1 MSYKTIV
8 VYLDS
13 TVTAKALIDSA
24 AIMAEK
30 DGSHLIGLYVNPTI
44 PIYTVGEL
52 PLSTLEAQFVEHYKK
67 DAESIKA
74 AFEQQ
79 TCDRPF
85 VAEWRQVSATVSVHR
100 TIADHARTADL
111 LIVGANM
118 DIPTN
123 DLAEDRISTI
133 ITSNCRPTLYIPT
146 AQSLTDI
153 GQNVL
158 IGWDAGDESTRAIH
172 GALSLLKDAQ
182 GVEVLHINP
191 SDDERHH
198 TMGSASEMVA
208 TLARHDINA
217 ELLFSACSHHQI
229 ANTLLRTATEQS
241 ADMLVMGA
249 YGHNKIHDFFLGSV
263 TRDVIKQT
271 KIPILMSH

>member
-13 TVTAKALIDSA
+13 TVTAKSLVNGA
-24 AIMAEK
+24 AIVAEK
-30 DGSHLIGLYVNPTI
+30 YGSHLIGLYVNPTI
-44 PIYTVGEL
+44 PIYSAGEL
-52 PLSTLEAQFVEHYKK
+52 ALPALEAQFIEHHQK
-67 DAESIKA
+67 DAKSIKA
-74 AFEQQ
+74 LFEEQ
-79 TCDRPF
+79 TRGRSF
-85 VAEWRQVSATVSVHR
+85 VAEWRQVSATLSVHG
-100 TIADHARTADL
+100 TIADHARTSDL

-133 ITSNCRPTLYIPT
+133 ISANCRPTLYIPT
-146 AQSLTDI
+146 ANPITDI
-153 GQNVL
+153 GQNILV
-158 IGWDAGDESTRAIH
+158 GWDAGDESTRAIH
-172 GALSLLKDAQ
+172 GALSMLKRADKVDMLQ
-182 GVEVLHINP
+182 INP
-191 SDDERHH
+191 SDDERNH

-208 TLARHDINA
+208 TLARHDVNA

-229 ANTLLRTATEQS
+229 AATLLKSAAEHS

-263 TRDVIKQT
+263 TRGVIRDS
-271 KIPILMSH
+271 KIPVLMSH